1 MGMKPEW
8 VFGSRQSV
16 AEGGKVQN
24 CKIAI
29 PAFYFARKSICS
41 MHSNRVGLVD
51 TAANSCFLVA
61 CSLIYASGLSVAST
75 VPLEL

>member
-1 MGMKPEW
+1 MKPEW

-24 CKIAI
+24 CKIVI
-29 PAFYFARKSICS
+29 PAFFFARKGICS
-41 MHSNRVGLVD
+41 IRSNRIGLVD
-51 TAANSCFLVA
+51 TAASSCFLVA
-61 CSLIYASGLSVAST
+61 CSLIYASGLRVASA